1 MSIQYK
7 NEYRSLKGQVL
18 KCLRHINTIRDNK
31 YRISGK
37 KIVILKII
45 KLYKFYKRI
54 TLLKKKNTKTLLGKV
69 NTKILLGKVNNTQ
82 VIEKN
87 GYKFINIDGKLYK
100 LTKKSYTEDDIN
112 NWCNGRKSASDKM
125 KQNHLLKKEEQ
136 KKNEETKEE
145 AVTNIYNRE
154 CSLYPDELRILIQ
167 NIKY

>member
-54 TLLKKKNTKTLLGKV
+54 TLLKKRNTKTLLE
-69 NTKILLGKVNNTQ
+69 KVNNTQ

>member
-69 NTKILLGKVNNTQ
+69 NNTQ

-112 NWCNGRKSASDKM
+112 KWCNGRKSASDKM
-125 KQNHLLKKEEQ
+125 KQNHMLKREEQ
-136 KKNEETKEE
+136 QKNEETKEE

>member
-37 KIVILKII
+37 KLVIVKII

-54 TLLKKKNTKTLLGKV
+54 TLLKKKNTKTLLG
-69 NTKILLGKVNNTQ
+69 TVNNTQ

-125 KQNHLLKKEEQ
+125 KQNHMLKKEEQ

-167 NIKY
+167 NAKY